1 MWDTLFLTE
10 VLNVS
15 LVACSYKGF
24 YYKMPTFCECNQSDV
39 VIRRAPTAQ
48 VAKISHAYG
57 AAGIVICLDLIVTD
71 RSYIHNSSYNLNK
84 EYFSRCYKSK

>member
-48 VAKISHAYG
+48 VAKISHA
-57 AAGIVICLDLIVTD
+57 
-71 RSYIHNSSYNLNK
+71 
-84 EYFSRCYKSK
+84 